1 MTLVNRFDP
10 ANYPDSE
17 PTEVFVGERWA
28 WTRSDIT
35 AAYPTASY
43 TLSYRMC
50 LQDASHRD
58 IDITATKSDS
68 KHVVEVGQ
76 STTDGYDDGLYW
88 WQAIVTRDSDSE
100 EVVVGQG
107 YIEIKADLDG
117 HTGDTRT
124 QAYKILS
131 AIRATIL
138 GTASNEQ
145 SSYSIAGRSL
155 SRRSIDELLQLEK
168 EFARRWDKEK
178 EAIDRAAGR
187 AKSNRVLLRMGA

>member
-1 MTLVNRFDP
+1 MTLVNRFDS

-17 PTEVFVGERWA
+17 PTEAFAGERWA

-35 AAYPTASY
+35 ATYPTASY

-50 LQDASHRD
+50 LQEASHAD

-76 STTDGYDDGLYW
+76 ATTAAYGEGLYW

-100 EVVVGQG
+100 EVVVGEG
-107 YIEIKADLDG
+107 YIEVKADLG
-117 HTGDTRT
+117 AHAGDTRT

-187 AKSNRVLLRMGA
+187 AKSNRVLLRMRA